1 MCNCSFDLCNLED
14 GDVLPVDHDVD
25 HGVVEEGGQQPAQHH
40 QEQQEVEDAEAVGAA
55 SVASV
60 ALPTGVFSNNYN
72 VQHEMVADSFY
83 IKCYFFCLTR
93 WRAKGLNSGQLSEI
107 GSNANM

>member
-1 MCNCSFDLCNLED
+1 MTTCNCSFNLCNLEY

-60 ALPTGVFSNNYN
+60 ALPTGVSSYNYN
-72 VQHEMVADSFY
+72 VRHKMVADSFY
-83 IKCYFFCLTR
+83 VNCLLLALKEHEMAIFLT
-93 WRAKGLNSGQLSEI
+93 WI
-107 GSNANM
+107 TD

>member
-1 MCNCSFDLCNLED
+1 MTTCNCSFDLCNLEY

-60 ALPTGVFSNNYN
+60 ALPTGVSSYNYN
-72 VQHEMVADSFY
+72 VRRKMVADSFY
-83 IKCYFFCLTR
+83 VNCLLLALKEHEMAKFFT
-93 WRAKGLNSGQLSEI
+93 GTTD
-107 GSNANM
+107 